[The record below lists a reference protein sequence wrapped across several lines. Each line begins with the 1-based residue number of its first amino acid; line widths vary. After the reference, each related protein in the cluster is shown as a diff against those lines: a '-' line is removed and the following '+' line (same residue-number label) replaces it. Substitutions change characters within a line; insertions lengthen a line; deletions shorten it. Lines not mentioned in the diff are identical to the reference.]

1 MEISKLNNQNN
12 GSNNGSTKEKMVTIL
27 VVDDDR
33 TSLSLI
39 ASLLKGCP
47 YRVFTAKDPLDALR
61 ILRTGV
67 IKFDLVVYDVHMPGM
82 DGFELQR
89 WIDQDF
95 QLPVLY
101 SSVNDLHQQTNQT
114 LEILLLVMSGDREAS
129 NLCEGSQS
137 GASLFVVKPITTE
150 DMKSIW
156 DFVNQWKKNLAKGK
170 NLVSDDSSAKDNED
184 DTGNKLYEKKS
195 KRKLQITDN
204 EDHNHGKNRVLK
216 DKAFLTKKN
225 KLNWTPF
232 LHDKFVRAVQH
243 LGPQGSIP
251 RNIVTVMNVP
261 GLRREQVASH
271 LQKYR
276 IDQEKQ
282 SEAEQNPDLFKTLQN
297 GKRWSS
303 SFLSHKA
310 LPGYGQTKLPI
321 NPGFRPSGLTNGTYP
336 SLMYQPQTPEFS
348 STDKICSGFNYV
360 QTLATIPMNQNG
372 FSKQMQPPNC
382 YTGSGQ
388 EVCNTFISQ
397 RNLTSSTL
405 DNVLPEQQYE
415 PADHSNLFLDG
426 STCQSPGKV

>member
-1 MEISKLNNQNN
+1 
-12 GSNNGSTKEKMVTIL
+12 
-27 VVDDDR
+27 
-33 TSLSLI
+33 
-39 ASLLKGCP
+39 
-47 YRVFTAKDPLDALR
+47 
-61 ILRTGV
+61 
-67 IKFDLVVYDVHMPGM
+67 M

-89 WIDQDF
+89 RIHQDF
-95 QLPVLY
+95 QLPV
-101 SSVNDLHQQTNQT
+101 VC
-114 LEILLLVMSGDREAS
+114 DREAS

-150 DMKSIW
+150 DLKSIW

-170 NLVSDDSSAKDNED
+170 NLISDDSSAKDNED

-216 DKAFLTKKN
+216 DKALLTKKN

-297 GKRWSS
+297 GK
-303 SFLSHKA
+303 
-310 LPGYGQTKLPI
+310 I
-321 NPGFRPSGLTNGTYP
+321 
-336 SLMYQPQTPEFS
+336 
-348 STDKICSGFNYV
+348 V
-360 QTLATIPMNQNG
+360 
-372 FSKQMQPPNC
+372 
-382 YTGSGQ
+382 
-388 EVCNTFISQ
+388 
-397 RNLTSSTL
+397 
-405 DNVLPEQQYE
+405 
-415 PADHSNLFLDG
+415 
-426 STCQSPGKV
+426 

>member
-1 MEISKLNNQNN
+1 
-12 GSNNGSTKEKMVTIL
+12 
-27 VVDDDR
+27 
-33 TSLSLI
+33 
-39 ASLLKGCP
+39 
-47 YRVFTAKDPLDALR
+47 
-61 ILRTGV
+61 
-67 IKFDLVVYDVHMPGM
+67 
-82 DGFELQR
+82 
-89 WIDQDF
+89 
-95 QLPVLY
+95 
-101 SSVNDLHQQTNQT
+101 
-114 LEILLLVMSGDREAS
+114 MSGDREAS
-129 NLCEGSQS
+129 YLYEGSQS
-137 GASLFVVKPITTE
+137 GASHFVVKPITTE
-150 DMKSIW
+150 DLKSIW

-170 NLVSDDSSAKDNED
+170 NLISDHSSAKDNED

-195 KRKLQITDN
+195 KRKLQITNN

-216 DKAFLTKKN
+216 DKALLTKKN

-243 LGPQGSIP
+243 LGPEGSIP

-310 LPGYGQTKLPI
+310 LPGYGQTKLPT

-336 SLMYQPQTPEFS
+336 SLM
-348 STDKICSGFNYV
+348 
-360 QTLATIPMNQNG
+360 
-372 FSKQMQPPNC
+372 
-382 YTGSGQ
+382 GQ

-397 RNLTSSTL
+397 RNLTSSTF

-415 PADHSNLFLDG
+415 PADQSNLFLDG